1 MDFCQCTATC
11 KISKKHYK
19 KAGKMYLNKW
29 SNIRDNWVRSYKQF
43 KRNERSGSGAN
54 KFKIYI
60 YHEQLRFLE
69 KVVDKRPT
77 ISSLSKENDISEEE
91 NGRSI
96 IDKFCD
102 AIENENTAEETVSI
116 KFNSKSP
123 MSSKTTLPK
132 TKNKKTDDFEDRIL
146 NIIET
151 QETPREQNVIN
162 PHMSFFESILP
173 SIKHFNEDETFDF
186 RISVMNLIKSI
197 KKRNVIGQSTPNPQ
211 PTNIYG
217 TSCMSQNYQSEFHNT
232 NLHSI
237 PASPTVNLQNY
248 IRSFQSAA
256 ASSDSTFISPVP
268 SVSTSYSDYSEK
280 TSEYNNN

>member
-1 MDFCQCTATC
+1 
-11 KISKKHYK
+11 
-19 KAGKMYLNKW
+19 MYLNKW

-54 KFKIYI
+54 KSKKYI

-91 NGRSI
+91 NDRSI
-96 IDKFCD
+96 IDEFCD
-102 AIENENTAEETVSI
+102 AVENENTAEETVSI
-116 KFNSKSP
+116 KFNSKSS

-132 TKNKKTDDFEDRIL
+132 AKKKKTDDFEDRIL

-186 RISVMNLIKSI
+186 RIGVMNLIKSI
-197 KKRNVIGQSTPNPQ
+197 KKRNVIGHSTPANPE
-211 PTNIYG
+211 PTNIYN
-217 TSCMSQNYQSEFHNT
+217 TSCMSQNYQSEFLNT

-256 ASSDSTFISPVP
+256 ASSDSTFISPIP
-268 SVSTSYSDYSEK
+268 SVSTSYSDYSET